1 MQKRLKELGDSTSE
15 KMKEEVAQYKIDLE
29 KEKKERERLLAAQQ
43 AEVLALQGTVTNLG
57 QSLTDSLTPRVE
69 KLEKEKASVVAG
81 ATPAPAAPEATP
93 TEPDN
98 KEVDPV
104 GGGEIGAGGGGEG
117 GGESSADVAGGG

>member
-1 MQKRLKELGDSTSE
+1 MEENLKILQLGLAEELRNGLDKQSSESLSKFEDMQKRLKELGDSTSE

-69 KLEKEKASVVAG
+69 KLEKLEKASVVAG
-81 ATPAPAAPEATP
+81 A
-93 TEPDN
+93 
-98 KEVDPV
+98 
-104 GGGEIGAGGGGEG
+104 GH
-117 GGESSADVAGGG
+117 ADR